1 MNELS
6 SLEKTLSG
14 TLGHAPFG
22 ISWSAYLSAASIML
36 VALVLVWMIRPVL
49 DRIAKRQA
57 QKTERHL
64 RKRLVDALV
73 PPLRVIPLIVGA
85 YFALHVLNL
94 NGSGSVLA
102 GLIMKTVVVAAVF
115 WAIARLSSN
124 TDLLWDRMN
133 LNLEKSAQRW
143 LGFAVQFLVLACGAA
158 IILQMWN
165 IPVAPLIG
173 SLGVFGI
180 AVGLAAKDLLS
191 NLISGV
197 LIMTEKRFGP
207 GEWIK
212 VDGVVE
218 GTVEQINFRSTKIRR
233 FDLSPVYVPNSA
245 LADNAMTNFS
255 RMTYRRINWM
265 VGLEY
270 GTPPEK
276 LEQIRDG
283 VEQWLQND
291 DRICQPP
298 EASLFVRVDSFGENS
313 INLMIYCFTKTTV
326 WSEWLKI
333 KEEFA
338 LAMIPIVKGAGS
350 GFAFPTR
357 SVFLHQL
364 DPPEIINP
372 GDAGSVTAKAGS
384 ASESR

>member
-6 SLEKTLSG
+6 SLNKSLTG
-14 TLGHAPFG
+14 TLGDAPFG
-22 ISWSAYLSAASIML
+22 NSWSEYATALTIML
-36 VALVLVWMIRPVL
+36 IALLVVWLIRPIL
-49 DRIAKRQA
+49 DRLGKRKAAKAEKRFR
-57 QKTERHL
+57 ERF
-64 RKRLVDALV
+64 VDALV
-73 PPLRVIPLIVGA
+73 PPLRVIPLIIGA
-85 YFALHVLNL
+85 YMALHVLNL
-94 NGSGSVLA
+94 SGTGSVLA
-102 GLIMKTVVVAAVF
+102 GLILKTVIVASIF
-115 WAIARLSSN
+115 WALARLSTSA
-124 TDLLWDRMN
+124 DLLWDKLG

-143 LGFAVQFLVLACGAA
+143 LGFAVQFLVVACGAA

-212 VDGVVE
+212 VDGIVE
-218 GTVEQINFRSTKIRR
+218 GTVEVINFRSTKIRR

-265 VGLEY
+265 VGLRY

-283 VEQWLQND
+283 VENWLKDD
-291 DRICQPP
+291 DRFCQPP
-298 EASLFVRVDSFGENS
+298 EASLFVRIDSFGENS

-333 KEEFA
+333 KEDFA
-338 LAMIPIVKGAGS
+338 LAMIPIVKNAGS

-357 SVFLHQL
+357 SVFLHQI
-364 DPPEIINP
+364 DPPEIVNP
-372 GDAGSVTAKAGS
+372 ENVEGGTSQ
-384 ASESR
+384 